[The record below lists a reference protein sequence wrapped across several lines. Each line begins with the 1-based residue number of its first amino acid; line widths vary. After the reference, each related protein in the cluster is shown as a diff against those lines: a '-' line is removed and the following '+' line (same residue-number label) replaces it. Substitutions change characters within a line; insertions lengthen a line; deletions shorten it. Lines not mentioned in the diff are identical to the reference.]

1 MEHLLSK
8 SIAKPVVLMKILK
21 NRNLVIADSHT
32 TVRYF
37 DKETLELKSGF
48 KVGIEHQHYKNAVV
62 AFSNDG
68 NYFAT
73 LTANAKESKLFNARS
88 KKMITKVNRH
98 QGEVSC
104 VGIDPLSRYMFS
116 CGDDGKTFAMDVESG
131 KLIFTLPHHAD
142 TINDI
147 AFSSNSNWVATASY
161 DRKISLYSLVTM
173 TPKNKLKAHSAPVMH
188 LRFFQKDKLLS
199 IDKQGSAIIWNIYS
213 GKVITRLQ
221 GIHDEVHSLIIDDAQ
236 QFLFLGT
243 KLGYVLVYDLENFEL
258 ISSKYIKITSPITRM
273 EFDGEQNVLIVGT
286 EDGFV
291 IYYDI
296 YSGSDRLQNLLKE
309 KKFSLV
315 QRIVDEN
322 PLLVYTPIYDI
333 LTNYWENSLKK
344 AKIALQK
351 GDKEKAMLIFG
362 QFKNMPTKNKI
373 IQKVLKEYADYP
385 KFAQFAKE
393 GKLAL
398 AYGLAN
404 KYPLY
409 KESALYEALE
419 KRWKKAFA
427 QAQKYVLNPK
437 TAPMA
442 KEILAPYRGISQKT
456 KFIQELLSKSEIYKR
471 FRMAISKQ
479 EFHVCSEL
487 IKQNPFLQEL
497 PEYETLMKYA
507 DGLYIKSQKVMQSGD
522 IHSAIKLLRVLQDF
536 EEFKDE
542 ARNFMIDLEAKA
554 KFFNAVRDKDIA
566 TAYDMM
572 AKAEDLMNTDEGV
585 ELQAMWNND
594 MHQANAAAAK
604 GDIPAIKTIMQKYMN
619 ISSKYSAL
627 ATLFAFAYMVQLEN
641 ALQSGASRQK
651 IETGIKNY
659 VVNFGLSEQI
669 EAFFNLFQD
678 MYPETKLNLELL
690 KKGSFSMWRPS
701 MIVDS
706 ILEE

>member
-1 MEHLLSK
+1 MEYLLSK
-8 SIAKPVVLMKILK
+8 SISKPVILMKILQ
-21 NRNLVIADSHT
+21 NQDFVIIDSYT

-37 DKETLELKSGF
+37 DKKRLELKSGF
-48 KVGIEHQHYKNAVV
+48 KVGIKHQHYKTPVV

-73 LTANAKESKLFNARS
+73 ITADAKLSKLFNART
-88 KKMITKVNRH
+88 KKMITKVERH
-98 QGEVSC
+98 HGEVSA
-104 VGIDPLSRYMFS
+104 VAIDPLCRYMFS
-116 CGDDGKTFAMDVESG
+116 SGEDGKTFAMDVESG
-131 KLIFTLPHHAD
+131 KLVFTLPHHAD

-147 AFSSNSNWVATASY
+147 AFSNNGNWVATASY
-161 DRKISLYSLVTM
+161 DRKISLFSLVSM

-188 LRFFQKDKLLS
+188 LRFFQQNRLLS
-199 IDKQGSAIIWNIYS
+199 IDKNSSAIIWNIYS
-213 GKVITRLQ
+213 GKVLTRLQ
-221 GIHDEVHSLIIDDAQ
+221 GIHDEVMALVMDGDEK
-236 QFLFLGT
+236 FLFLGT
-243 KLGYVLVYDLENFEL
+243 KLGYVLVYDLKTFEL

-273 EFDGEQNVLIVGT
+273 EFDGEENTLMIGT

-296 YSGSDRLQNLLKE
+296 YSGTDELKNLLKE
-309 KKFSLV
+309 KKFDLV
-315 QRIVDEN
+315 QNVVDKN
-322 PLLVYTPIYDI
+322 PLLVYTPVYDI
-333 LTNYWENSLKK
+333 LTNYWESSLKK

-351 GDKEKAMLIFG
+351 GDNAKAMLIFG

-373 IQKVLKEYADYP
+373 IQKVLKDYKDYP

-398 AYGLAN
+398 AYGLAS

-409 KESALYEALE
+409 KESSLYEALE
-419 KRWKKAFA
+419 KRWKKTFA
-427 QAQKYVLNPK
+427 QAQKYALNPK
-437 TAPMA
+437 TASMA

-487 IKQNPFLQEL
+487 MRQNPFLQEL

-507 DGLYIKSQKVMQSGD
+507 DSLYIKSQKVMQSGD

-542 ARNFMIDLEAKA
+542 ARNFMIDLESKA
-554 KFFNAVRDKDIA
+554 KFFNAVRNHDIA
-566 TAYDMM
+566 TAFNMM
-572 AKAEDLMNTDEGV
+572 AKTEDLMNTDEGM
-585 ELQAMWNND
+585 ELQAMWNSD
-594 MHQANAAAAK
+594 LHEANAAAARGNIAALK
-604 GDIPAIKTIMQKYMN
+604 EIMKKYLS

-641 ALQSGASRQK
+641 ALQSGVERHK

-669 EAFFNLFQD
+669 EAFFNLFED